1 MGRRLYKGWFIPSF
15 KITIMTIDFP
25 CFEYYKLNIQPSTL
39 HHPNM
44 HCPLKSL
51 SESLFLSH
59 FKSFKNL
66 YSPLIN
72 CINMYSG
79 CLLCL
84 AGSMISG
91 AGAAVRAI
99 GEKPD
104 QLEKPDTHAMA
115 TYIKRL
121 MKRDGQEVSAVDPTD
136 QNIYVYYILGLG
148 QRGAG
153 LG

>member
-59 FKSFKNL
+59 FKSFKYL
-66 YSPLIN
+66 CIN

-91 AGAAVRAI
+91 AGAAGRAI
-99 GEKPD
+99 GE

-121 MKRDGQEVSAVDPTD
+121 MKRDGQEVSAIDPTVRSVC
-136 QNIYVYYILGLG
+136 NIYVPGLG

>member
-1 MGRRLYKGWFIPSF
+1 
-15 KITIMTIDFP
+15 
-25 CFEYYKLNIQPSTL
+25 
-39 HHPNM
+39 
-44 HCPLKSL
+44 
-51 SESLFLSH
+51 
-59 FKSFKNL
+59 
-66 YSPLIN
+66 
-72 CINMYSG
+72 MYSG

-91 AGAAVRAI
+91 AGAAGRAI
-99 GEKPD
+99 GE

-121 MKRDGQEVSAVDPTD
+121 MKRDGQEVSAIDPVRSVC
-136 QNIYVYYILGLG
+136 NIYVPGLG

>member
-44 HCPLKSL
+44 HCPMKSL
-51 SESLFLSH
+51 SERLFLSH
-59 FKSFKNL
+59 FKSFKYL

-72 CINMYSG
+72 CIHMYSG

-91 AGAAVRAI
+91 AGAAGRAI
-99 GEKPD
+99 GE

-121 MKRDGQEVSAVDPTD
+121 MKRDGQEVSAVDRT
-136 QNIYVYYILGLG
+136 V
-148 QRGAG
+148 
-153 LG
+153 

>member
-15 KITIMTIDFP
+15 KITIMNIDFL
-25 CFEYYKLNIQPSTL
+25 CFEFYKLNIQPSTL

-44 HCPLKSL
+44 HCPMKSL
-51 SESLFLSH
+51 SERLFLSH

-72 CINMYSG
+72 CIHMYSG

-121 MKRDGQEVSAVDPTD
+121 MKRDGQEVSAIDPTVRSVC
-136 QNIYVYYILGLG
+136 NIYVPGLG